1 MLYNCFVVNYF
12 QYLLGLFKGQ
22 FMRVENLNNL
32 IEYGS
37 IISNG
42 IRQITPVQIEG
53 AYCIL
58 VIYESHKSPHIFCE
72 FNLGHMKLL
81 QPLPSGQYI
90 QSEVLN
96 IDGITFLILLNIN
109 EENVR
114 TSQAGVEIWC
124 LHESQFGIRQVL
136 YFSDPPPKSIS
147 AITYRG
153 YHYLSI
159 VYRGGIQQGH
169 IDILRYSKSTG
180 NFEQWQKITS
190 NNQVKAEFS
199 ILPSGELFFFVLGP
213 SNETLTIYKYVGV
226 SGFREEITI
235 PSSNDIQNFKQFSLG
250 KKHFVMINTQ
260 DELKILQAQFKGS
273 IVERL

>member
-1 MLYNCFVVNYF
+1 MWIQSWPYEVIAAFTFRAIHSGIFINNSTWFISIHCV
-12 QYLLGLFKGQ
+12 LLLTNHF
-22 FMRVENLNNL
+22 
-32 IEYGS
+32 
-37 IISNG
+37 
-42 IRQITPVQIEG
+42 
-53 AYCIL
+53 
-58 VIYESHKSPHIFCE
+58 
-72 FNLGHMKLL
+72 
-81 QPLPSGQYI
+81 

-169 IDILRYSKSTG
+169 IDILRLVWQIYYDILMLFT
-180 NFEQWQKITS
+180 NHICVMFET
-190 NNQVKAEFS
+190 
-199 ILPSGELFFFVLGP
+199 
-213 SNETLTIYKYVGV
+213 T
-226 SGFREEITI
+226 
-235 PSSNDIQNFKQFSLG
+235 
-250 KKHFVMINTQ
+250 
-260 DELKILQAQFKGS
+260 
-273 IVERL
+273 